1 MKQDKKGGAKKAK
14 SACSSSP
21 FLQRISPYERRHIE
35 RDLFGLSDEA
45 KNKAIAEYE
54 KSYAETEARL
64 KEEKDKEFEPLC
76 MPIAPVKPADGSGDG
91 DYNALNDEYFRLKRE
106 YENIESL
113 RSRIK
118 DKRMRAYYSESEIA
132 EKDEEEARRFAA
144 YKADCEAYSK
154 KHEEVYSFRR
164 LACEAVRYLSKIADS
179 LDNIESSVSSIEDS
193 VEE

>member
-1 MKQDKKGGAKKAK
+1 MEQDKDIKDTGHIFWRLVRDEEGTNILRA
-14 SACSSSP
+14 
-21 FLQRISPYERRHIE
+21 EREEMRAE
-35 RDLFGLSDEA
+35 REV
-45 KNKAIAEYE
+45 
-54 KSYAETEARL
+54 RL
-64 KEEKDKEFEPLC
+64 KDEKDKEFEPLC
-76 MPIAPVKPADGSGDG
+76 MPIAPIKPADGRGDG
-91 DYNALNDEYFRLKRE
+91 DYKALKDEYIRLTSEFKD
-106 YENIESL
+106 IESL

-118 DKRMRAYYSESEIA
+118 DESSRLLYSKSQIA

-154 KHEEVYSFRR
+154 RHEEVYSFRR

>member
-1 MKQDKKGGAKKAK
+1 MEQDKDIKDTGHIFWRLTEEGTKILRA
-14 SACSSSP
+14 
-21 FLQRISPYERRHIE
+21 EREEMR
-35 RDLFGLSDEA
+35 
-45 KNKAIAEYE
+45 AEE
-54 KSYAETEARL
+54 EARL
-64 KEEKDKEFEPLC
+64 KDEKDKEFEPIY
-76 MPIAPVKPADGSGDG
+76 MPIAPIEPVAGRRDG
-91 DYNALNDEYFRLKRE
+91 DYKALKDEYIRLTSEFKD
-106 YENIESL
+106 IESL

-118 DKRMRAYYSESEIA
+118 DKSSRLLYSKSQIA

-154 KHEEVYSFRR
+154 RHEEVYSFRR

>member
-1 MKQDKKGGAKKAK
+1 MEQDKDIKDTGHIFWRLVRDEEGTNILRA
-14 SACSSSP
+14 
-21 FLQRISPYERRHIE
+21 EREEMR
-35 RDLFGLSDEA
+35 
-45 KNKAIAEYE
+45 AEM
-54 KSYAETEARL
+54 EARL
-64 KEEKDKEFEPLC
+64 KDEKDKEFEPIY
-76 MPIAPVKPADGSGDG
+76 MPIAPIEPADGSGDG

-144 YKADCEAYSK
+144 YKTDCEAYNK
-154 KHEEVYSFRR
+154 RHEEVYSFRR